1 MANPLIDNKV
11 ISGKYGGK
19 GKYIIKVDSIQEGV
33 EKYYYFIL
41 RQFEQKGPFGL
52 GLAGDSGEVY
62 KIKDVFGASE
72 ASSYWGNIEQRK
84 GVQQQKVSEYMA
96 TLGKMSKDLFQI
108 IREARII
115 DERLDY
121 YMKGE
126 KGEEAAEIALKG
138 TWIDMV
144 EGGAKNPAS
153 VYGLAREVGFVI
165 LPDLFFKVN
174 PLTTKDI
181 EKAMKN
187 LEKQGMNRK
196 IREILSRKL
205 FQYLEWREKT
215 KKELDVR
222 KRFVLKY
229 LRQHYQS
236 MKLYID
242 WLKPYL
248 RNIKRLQMQ
257 ESVND
262 KDIIASFE
270 TNKVELELLGVRK
283 KYYVETYYGHEE
295 ERIFKKYFPCVRV
308 KFNYVSL
315 PQMAFYAEGQRGAI
329 HRGYSEITF
338 EGFIATKQD
347 IDEYRKKQEAEDLE
361 LLSSVNE
368 AIAALGDELV
378 KYLEESGESKIAEK
392 PKEVKEEKRD
402 DLLDLLKSPFKGFGY
417 VFSKEKKEGI
427 TLSNKEERIEQEM
440 AKGAAKNDCYAL
452 YKVLKQGF
460 GMFRE

>member
-1 MANPLIDNKV
+1 MANPLIENKIV
-11 ISGKYGGK
+11 GGK
-19 GKYIIKVDSIQEGV
+19 FGGKAHYVIKVDSMQEGV
-33 EKYYYFIL
+33 EKYYYFVL
-41 RQFEQKGPFGL
+41 RQFEQKGPFGQ
-52 GLAGDSGEVY
+52 GYSGDGGYVE
-62 KIKDVFGASE
+62 KIKDVFAASE
-72 ASSYWGNIEQRK
+72 ASSQWGNIEQRK
-84 GVQQQKVSEYMA
+84 GMQQQKVSEYMT

-108 IREARII
+108 VREARII

-121 YMKGE
+121 YLKGE
-126 KGEEAAEIALKG
+126 KGEESAEIALKG

-165 LPDLFFKVN
+165 LPDLFFKIN

-181 EKAMKN
+181 EKEMRN

-215 KKELDVR
+215 RKELEVR

-248 RNIKRLQMQ
+248 RNIKRLQMK

-262 KDIIASFE
+262 KDIIASFDM
-270 TNKVELELLGVRK
+270 NKTELELLGIKK
-283 KYYVETYYGHEE
+283 KYTVETYYGHEE
-295 ERIFKKYFPCVRV
+295 DRTFKKYFPCVRV

-329 HRGYSEITF
+329 HRGYSEITL
-338 EGFIATKQD
+338 EGFVATK
-347 IDEYRKKQEAEDLE
+347 DEIEEYKRKQEEEDLE
-361 LLSSVNE
+361 LLTSVNE

-378 KYLEESGESKIAEK
+378 KYLEESGETRIAEK

-402 DLLDLLKSPFKGFGY
+402 DLLDLLKAPFKGFKY
-417 VFSKEKKEGI
+417 IVSKEKTTEG
-427 TLSNKEERIEQEM
+427 LSRKDERIEEDA
-440 AKGAAKNDCYAL
+440 AKSTAKNDSYAL
-452 YKVLKQGF
+452 YKVFKQGF

>member
-1 MANPLIDNKV
+1 MANPLIEGKFV
-11 ISGKYGGK
+11 SGKFGGK
-19 GKYIIKVDSIQEGV
+19 AHYIIKVDSIQEGV
-33 EKYYYFIL
+33 EKYYYFVL
-41 RQFEQKGPFGL
+41 RNFEQKGPFGL
-52 GLAGDSGEVY
+52 GYSEDSGKVE

-84 GVQQQKVSEYMA
+84 GLQQQKVSEYMA

-121 YMKGE
+121 YVKGE
-126 KGEEAAEIALKG
+126 KGEESAEIALKG

-181 EKAMKN
+181 EKSMKD
-187 LEKQGMNRK
+187 LEKQGINRK

-215 KKELDVR
+215 KKELQVR

-257 ESVND
+257 ESVSD

-270 TNKVELELLGVRK
+270 TNKIELELLGVRK
-283 KYYVETYYGHEE
+283 KYTVETYYGHEE
-295 ERIFKKYFPCVRV
+295 SREFKKYFPCVRV

-315 PQMAFYAEGQRGAI
+315 PQMSFYTEGQRGAI

-338 EGFIATKQD
+338 EGFIATKEQ
-347 IDEYRKKQEAEDLE
+347 IGEYKQKQEQEDLE
-361 LLSSVNE
+361 LLASVNE

-378 KYLEESGESKIAEK
+378 KYLEESGETRIEEK

-402 DLLDLLKSPFKGFGY
+402 ELLDLLKAPFKGFKY
-417 VFSKEKKEGI
+417 VLSKEKHEG
-427 TLSNKEERIEQEM
+427 LSRKDERIEED
-440 AKGAAKNDCYAL
+440 AANSAAKSDCYSL
-452 YKVLKQGF
+452 YKVFKQGF